1 MFPIHWLLVV
11 WIAVDIG
18 LLLANLTVDWDRYY
32 LSVVAWSSIAAAIGV
47 HSLIRGVIGQLSL
60 KPRELTPL

>member
-1 MFPIHWLLVV
+1 
-11 WIAVDIG
+11 